1 MDQLLHVVLYSFP
14 STKVTDR
21 ARGEMGGQLLHDP
34 LLHSVPSERKT
45 DRARREMKGWTS
57 SYM

>member
-1 MDQLLHVVLYSFP
+1 MVLYSFP

-21 ARGEMGGQLLHDP
+21 ARGRWVASSYMIIYSILSLLR
-34 LLHSVPSERKT
+34 ERQT
-45 DRARREMKGWTS
+45 GARREMKGWAS